1 MKKLF
6 AILFL
11 LGISYVGM
19 SQSKYIVVG
28 EENAGKENVQQ
39 VQQANPK
46 LGDDNLYSEYEA
58 MSMQLA
64 KTNYYLDKYSR
75 QALTGDVLIIAGSV
89 FTSMAAFC
97 ESLDSALLC
106 TVAGLG
112 TGIAGY
118 IVKLSAYNNLN
129 SSRVKYDGFKVSYKL

>member
-97 ESLDSALLC
+97 ESLDTALLC
-106 TVAGLG
+106 TG
-112 TGIAGY
+112 
-118 IVKLSAYNNLN
+118 
-129 SSRVKYDGFKVSYKL
+129 

>member
-6 AILFL
+6 AILFF

-19 SQSKYIVVG
+19 SQSNNIVAG
-28 EENAGKENVQQ
+28 EGNANKENVQQ
-39 VQQANPK
+39 LQQSNPK
-46 LGDDNLYSEYEA
+46 LGADNLYADYEA

-75 QALTGDVLIIAGSV
+75 QALTGDILIIAGSV
-89 FTSMAAFC
+89 FTSMTAFC
-97 ESLDSALLC
+97 ESLDTALLC

-112 TGIAGY
+112 TGVAGY
-118 IVKLSAYNNLN
+118 IMKLTAYNHIQSNRL
-129 SSRVKYDGFKVSYKL
+129 KYDGFKVTYKL